1 MGREGKWDK
10 TCLMD
15 SILSSL
21 NPKVRNLIEAENFGK
36 LAGCTR
42 KYEGMKEKK
51 KLKVYVIITVL
62 IYSTWYMYFTSQNK
76 KLNFKK

>member
-1 MGREGKWDK
+1 
-10 TCLMD
+10 MD

-42 KYEGMKEKK
+42 KYEGMKGKK
-51 KLKVYVIITVL
+51 KLKVYVIIITVL